1 MSTWE
6 ETLKDIGITGNQAK
20 VYAVCVGLGAK
31 TASELSVYTG
41 LTIPE
46 VSSELEKLQSMGVIK
61 KIPGKIDFY
70 IALTPR
76 IALTGEV
83 ADTLQNKLENLQSN
97 IMTNANNAMES
108 LNQSIASLKSK
119 LSEGLSSYLEMVK
132 EGSSQISAQL
142 LSSTSESTES
152 LKSEANQQSQSIE
165 GYLQQMLE
173 FHEKDSKETI
183 KNLVEASTE
192 SVETFRSDIQEVKDT
207 SESVLKDFIEQ
218 TRVSITDF
226 QEKLETAVNDAV
238 KTIESRSED
247 VSGRAVS
254 EVTALFSD
262 LDYAFDQSAKAIGEI
277 DLQPLETIN
286 ENTIEISKTAIS
298 GISELLDELGPLTE
312 TQITNIQSMKEA
324 FLKDFRKSLETNRK
338 KLVEFIEEIERALNT
353 QTIKV
358 RDLILENL
366 MQLQSEISQ
375 ATERYTY
382 QITEIGENSKNAIQ
396 QAKTN
401 LSVQEELNAQ
411 ENQLKTSLE
420 EEVQKAESE
429 LKTKLT
435 EIEEESNSLKQR
447 VGSIKDKALED
458 SRKSLETLLKKIN
471 KATKKLLDDFVSS
484 FNSESLTLKSNLS
497 SNFNDSI
504 AVQKSKMA
512 VFEETFTTAL
522 NRIIDIIQFIED
534 KSGDK
539 KKLSL
544 GKEETEELLGKVTT
558 SKNEITGLKKDLRNS
573 VNGLNE
579 NINKVSTNIL
589 DALDKSLTYIGES
602 FSKKTEK
609 LIQSLQ
615 EEDTKPKESAAKAR
629 ESTAKARESAAKGT
643 GDLGESGIV
652 SEITNF
658 KIMNANNI
666 NTFHSEVETQIDK
679 QLPEMEKIINDAVSQ
694 VTSNKDSC
702 LTLFGSAKSGI
713 VEQLDKSSD
722 ILENSRSS
730 LEESLENIKQTLANM
745 STDTQ
750 NIITPIK
757 ETVSSQTLQQFSE
770 EKATLEENLESEIRG
785 SINDTSQRLEDF
797 QSSVKENLNG
807 YVEKATKLKATAEK
821 NVYSNINKEFKD
833 LTKQL
838 QEQKEQLEETLTKG
852 KDEIGE
858 KHAKVQKG
866 AEEVTSTLG
875 RDLPSYV
882 EKIKYDLL
890 STMDRHSRESRDSA
904 EVKLES
910 LAAITDKPFSNIE
923 SKLLDFDRKLG
934 LLFEKRHSE
943 LKSKTYEALE
953 SLKDSNTAFEESLN
967 NLYSNMEQTLN
978 QKLEEVVSKHQEET
992 SNTINATTTSIEET
1006 ENGSIQALNTF
1017 TGEIPER
1024 IGDVITSTQ
1033 DTLKLI
1039 TQIMKLSEEI
1049 EPKPFEDTERV
1060 VGREQIINLL
1070 KTFIKNTKSTITILT
1085 PTADDIPIDDLRQI
1099 PRQRVTV
1106 ITDAEGKAPPMPA
1119 HVQLKHNPG
1128 NVFSFNRDSEE
1139 MILAVATPEPLG
1151 IYTTNMEL
1159 IKLLNQIL
1167 QDVSARAKKI

>member
-1 MSTWE
+1 MTSWE

-41 LTIPE
+41 LTIPA
-46 VSSELEKLQSMGVIK
+46 VSQELEKLQSMGVIK

-76 IALTGEV
+76 IALTGMV
-83 ADTLQNKLENLQSN
+83 AETLQNKLENLKTK
-97 IMTNANNAMES
+97 IMTSTNNAIES
-108 LNQSIASLKSK
+108 LSQNVATLKSK
-119 LSEGLSSYLEMVK
+119 LNEGSSSYLGEVVV
-132 EGSSQISAQL
+132 GSSQIVAQL
-142 LSSTSESTES
+142 LGSTSESLEN
-152 LKSEANQQSQSIE
+152 LKSEASQQSQNIE
-165 GYLQQMLE
+165 GSLQQMIDL
-173 FHEKDSKETI
+173 HEKDSKETI

-192 SVETFRSDIQEVKDT
+192 SVATFRSDIQEVKDT
-207 SESVLKDFIEQ
+207 SERVLKDFIEQ
-218 TRVSITDF
+218 TRISITDF
-226 QEKLETAVNDAV
+226 QEKLETAVNDAI
-238 KTIESRSED
+238 KTIESRAED
-247 VSGRAVS
+247 VSGRTVS
-254 EVTALFSD
+254 EVTSLFSD
-262 LDYAFDQSAKAIGEI
+262 LDYAFDKSVKEI
-277 DLQPLETIN
+277 EEINLQPLKTIN
-286 ENTIEISKTAIS
+286 ENSIEISKTAIS
-298 GISELLDELGPLTE
+298 GIVELIDELGPLTE
-312 TQITNIQSMKEA
+312 TQTTNIQGMKEA
-324 FLKDFRKSLETNRK
+324 FLNDFRKSLETNRK
-338 KLVEFIEEIERALNT
+338 KIVGFMEEIEGALDT
-353 QTIKV
+353 QTIKI

-366 MQLQSEISQ
+366 TRFQSEISQ
-375 ATERYTY
+375 VMERYTDK
-382 QITEIGENSKNAIQ
+382 IAEIGETSKNAIKQ
-396 QAKTN
+396 VKTN

-435 EIEEESNSLKQR
+435 EIEEESNSLKQKI
-447 VGSIKDKALED
+447 GSIKDKALKD
-458 SRKSLETLLKKIN
+458 SRNSLGTLLKNIN
-471 KATKKLLDDFVSS
+471 KAMKKHLDDFVSN
-484 FNSESLTLKSNLS
+484 FHSESLTLKRNLS
-497 SNFNDSI
+497 ANFSDSV

-512 VFEETFTTAL
+512 GFEETFTTAL
-522 NRIIDIIQFIED
+522 NRIIDIIQFVED

-544 GKEETEELLGKVTT
+544 GKEETEELLSKVTS
-558 SKNEITGLKKDLRNS
+558 SKNEIKGLKKELRNS

-602 FSKKTEK
+602 FAKKTEK

-615 EEDTKPKESAAKAR
+615 EEDVKPKESARKAK
-629 ESTAKARESAAKGT
+629 ESAGKGT
-643 GDLGESGIV
+643 TDIESGVV

-658 KIMNANNI
+658 KTINENNFNA
-666 NTFHSEVETQIDK
+666 FHSEFEAQIDK
-679 QLPEMEKIINDAVSQ
+679 QLPDMEKIITDAVSQ
-694 VTSNKDSC
+694 VASSRDSC
-702 LTLFGSAKSGI
+702 LTVFGSIKSGV

-722 ILENSRSS
+722 ILESSRSL
-730 LEESLENIKQTLANM
+730 LEESLENIKQTLANT
-745 STDTQ
+745 STDAQ

-770 EKATLEENLESEIRG
+770 EKARLEENLESAIRE
-785 SINDTSQRLEDF
+785 SVNDTSQRLDDF
-797 QSSVKENLNG
+797 HSGLKESLND
-807 YVEKATKLKATAEK
+807 YLDKATKLRATAEK
-821 NVYSNINKEFKD
+821 NVYSNIDKEFKV

-838 QEQKEQLEETLTKG
+838 EEQKGQLEETLTKS
-852 KDEIGE
+852 KDEIEE
-858 KHAKVQKG
+858 KHSKVQKG
-866 AEEVTSTLG
+866 VEEVTSTLG

-943 LKSKTYEALE
+943 IKSKTYEALE
-953 SLKDSNTAFEESLN
+953 SLKDSHTAFEETLN
-967 NLYSNMEQTLN
+967 TLYSNMEQTLN
-978 QKLEEVVSKHQEET
+978 QKIDEEVSKHQGET
-992 SNTINATTTSIEET
+992 SSTVNTTMTSIEENET
-1006 ENGSIQALNTF
+1006 GSIQALNTF

-1024 IGDVITSTQ
+1024 IGEAITNTQ

-1039 TQIMKLSEEI
+1039 TRIMKLSEEI

-1060 VGREQIINLL
+1060 VGKEQILNLL
-1070 KTFIKNTKSTITILT
+1070 KTLIKNTKSTITILT
-1085 PTADDIPIDDLRQI
+1085 PTVNDIPIEDLRQI
-1099 PRQRVTV
+1099 PRQRVTI

-1119 HVQLKHNPG
+1119 HIQLKHNPG
-1128 NVFSFNRDSEE
+1128 NVYAFNRDSEE
-1139 MILAVATPEPLG
+1139 MILAVAAPEPLG
-1151 IYTTNMEL
+1151 IYTVNMEL